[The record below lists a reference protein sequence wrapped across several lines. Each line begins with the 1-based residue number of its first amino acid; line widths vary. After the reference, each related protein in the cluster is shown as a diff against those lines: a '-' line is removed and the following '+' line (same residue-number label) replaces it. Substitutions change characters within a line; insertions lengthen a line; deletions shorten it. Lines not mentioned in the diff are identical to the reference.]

1 MSVAEQDKAS
11 ALYEEVWALS
21 RSIVEARN
29 HIRALRPS
37 RLKTRDLNPALQEM
51 EEVVKTTEDAS
62 NTIMDAAE
70 KINSADPS
78 SEGYSDMLRETC
90 SQIFEACAFQDLTS
104 QRITKVIKT
113 LKLVD
118 EHLDELQ
125 LLLGPEF
132 DDYDDQDDAD
142 DRTGD
147 DALLNGPAMEGEG
160 ISQEDIDKL
169 FD

>member
-1 MSVAEQDKAS
+1 MSMGEQDKAS

-29 HIRALRPS
+29 QIRALRPA
-37 RLKTRDLNPALQEM
+37 RLKTRDLNPAFQEM

-62 NTIMDAAE
+62 NAIMDAAE
-70 KINSADPS
+70 KINSADPDA
-78 SEGYSDMLRETC
+78 EDFANLLRDNC
-90 SQIFEACAFQDLTS
+90 SLIFEACAFQDLTS

-125 LLLGPEF
+125 VLLGPEF
-132 DDYDDQDDAD
+132 GEEDDDDEV
-142 DRTGD
+142 TSGD
-147 DALLNGPAMEGEG
+147 EALLNGPAMEGEG